1 MYRKFYGLAEKPFE
15 INPDPKFLYLSEN
28 HREALAH
35 LIYAVR
41 EKKGFTVI
49 TGEVG
54 TGKTTLINSLLSRL
68 DGRTRTAFLF
78 NPKLEAT
85 DFFHSICED
94 LGLKVRKTT
103 KGQYLSHLHNFL
115 LACYAGNE
123 NVLLII
129 DEAQTLSPELLEE
142 VRLLTNLETPKS
154 KLLQV
159 ILMGQPELNETLN
172 RPEFRPLKQRAVLRY
187 NLQVLS
193 KGETGE
199 YIRKRLRIAGAV
211 NPYMIAADAI
221 REIYKYSGGIPR
233 LVNIIC
239 DHALLAGYT
248 NGQRIIGRPI
258 IREVVKKLE
267 SRSPRKKKLPGFFLV
282 IVSIGLF
289 WGALFF
295 GLFDEVFPKTAFDIR
310 KWTRTLMDIPMELW
324 NK

>member
-1 MYRKFYGLAEKPFE
+1 ME
-15 INPDPKFLYLSEN
+15 
-28 HREALAH
+28 
-35 LIYAVR
+35 
-41 EKKGFTVI
+41 T
-49 TGEVG
+49 
-54 TGKTTLINSLLSRL
+54 
-68 DGRTRTAFLF
+68 
-78 NPKLEAT
+78 T

-103 KGQYLSHLHNFL
+103 KGQYLAYLHNFL

-129 DEAQTLSPELLEE
+129 DEAQTLSPDLLEE

-159 ILMGQPELNETLN
+159 ILMGQPELNEILN

-258 IREVVKKLE
+258 IREVVKKIE
-267 SRSPRKKKLPGFFLV
+267 SRSPRKRGIPHFFLV
-282 IVSIGLF
+282 VVFIGFF

-295 GLFDEVFPKTAFDIR
+295 GLLDEVFPKTAFDIR